1 MNFFLKKF
9 KSIGFFCFLNRVID
23 KGGKNVMKKHIKRAI
38 DMFVPTKE
46 QSIKMWLKIKTI
58 FNREDKEN

>member
-1 MNFFLKKF
+1 
-9 KSIGFFCFLNRVID
+9 
-23 KGGKNVMKKHIKRAI
+23 MKKHIKRAI